1 MPVST
6 RPRSRPDVVSSYDTA
21 TGSLVARGKPV
32 RRTWHLSDVGQA
44 VGGHATCMPIPKTYR
59 FPVDV
64 HWLHDKLTVASVPG
78 KAPLEVATPPEFQ
91 GGLEGVWSP
100 EDLFVGAVA
109 TCYTVTLVSA
119 ARRRQ
124 VPVRALQV
132 RGFGDVGRRP
142 DGEFGFVAVE
152 LTLELATDPGYENE
166 ARAAALDAEASCL
179 VAVSLDT
186 PVRVHVS
193 VSAAEKAA

>member
-1 MPVST
+1 M
-6 RPRSRPDVVSSYDTA
+6 A
-21 TGSLVARGKPV
+21 
-32 RRTWHLSDVGQA
+32 
-44 VGGHATCMPIPKTYR
+44 IPKTYR

-91 GGLEGVWSP
+91 GGHEGVWSP

-109 TCYTVTLVSA
+109 TCYTVTLISA

-124 VPVRALQV
+124 VPVRSLQV
-132 RGFGDVGRRP
+132 RSFGDVGRRQ

-152 LTLELATDPGYENE
+152 LTVELETDAGYENE
-166 ARAAALDAEASCL
+166 ASAAATDAEGSCL

-186 PVRVHVS
+186 PVRVHAV
-193 VSAAEKAA
+193 VSAVEKAA